1 MHSQIM
7 NRVGAVLLAVG
18 IIDGIVT
25 ILRLARSGPYP
36 ALLDGVA
43 VAAGIALLAGG
54 PRLALWVRSLAIFML
69 AACVVGIVAAPL
81 FQPLGL
87 SITEIRLDPTAFGAW
102 AARVVAVAGVTLWVA
117 WRLGHRAVKDAIIA
131 AGIRRWDMTL
141 PAQAGVG
148 VTALAG
154 LLLWLTLH
162 GQSADLATSL
172 ALEQLGPDYRY
183 HLSWISSARNG
194 HGTTITGVV
203 TAWNAREIRKV
214 VLHWET
220 P

>member
-7 NRVGAVLLAVG
+7 KRVGAVLLAAG
-18 IIDGIVT
+18 LIDGIVT
-25 ILRLARSGPYP
+25 ILRLARTGPYP
-36 ALLDGVA
+36 GVLDAVA
-43 VAAGIALLAGG
+43 VAAGLALLTGG
-54 PRLALWVRSLAIFML
+54 PRMALWVRSLAIFVL

-81 FQPLGL
+81 FQPLSL
-87 SITEIRLDPTAFGAW
+87 SITEIRLDPTVFGAW
-102 AARVVAVAGVTLWVA
+102 GARIVAVAGVTLWVA
-117 WRLGHRAVKDAIIA
+117 WRLGHRAVQDAIIA
-131 AGIRRWDMTL
+131 AGIRRWDMSL
-141 PAQAGVG
+141 PAQGGAG
-148 VTALAG
+148 VTALAA

-194 HGTTITGVV
+194 HGTTVTGVV
-203 TAWNAREIRKV
+203 TAWNDKEIKKV